1 MCSYVEY
8 AVWCSLIFFIFIYSS
23 PCWANLRDKYTLF
36 ISKLLEAIQK
46 MQKLTNIHLLPWSSL
61 DLLGEL
67 MALLQTFIDLEGL
80 REIATVP
87 KMKSRGL

>member
-1 MCSYVEY
+1 
-8 AVWCSLIFFIFIYSS
+8 
-23 PCWANLRDKYTLF
+23 
-36 ISKLLEAIQK
+36 